1 MVGLFKIQG
10 IPQKS
15 LQAVNAKKISPHQA
29 FGNFKSFKKWLTAFS
44 CCVIFLSTGPCDNL

>member
-15 LQAVNAKKISPHQA
+15 LQAVNAKKYHRIKPLEILKASRNA
-29 FGNFKSFKKWLTAFS
+29 
-44 CCVIFLSTGPCDNL
+44 